1 MPYHSDQEAKGDPK
15 NKQLRDE
22 LKIVFEVYNTFPV
35 SKACI
40 VKNVRTYFTFL
51 IEIASL

>member
-1 MPYHSDQEAKGDPK
+1 MPYHSDQEAQDGPT

-22 LKIVFEVYNTFPV
+22 LKIVFEVYNTFPT

-40 VKNVRTYFTFL
+40 VKN
-51 IEIASL
+51 